1 MWASAPTGVTG
12 TRRPGK
18 HTGPPL
24 IPSCRGRR
32 PRRPAFTAR
41 PAPAEKG
48 GKGIRA
54 LPGPK
59 VSPRAPRFIKA
70 TTRECQLSLAGGR
83 RYALA
88 RTDPPQRFF
97 LLDRPLRSRWRLCR
111 LRMRRTPCGCGPFV
125 SGLSAA
131 AFAAVGLRHAPAG
144 AVFLSRTK
152 RKWGVEMPSHHHGCI
167 SQATTGR
174 PYIRAAKRRIAAGNP
189 ASRPIRTPLFFPTPV
204 VKKRIALHHAVIQL
218 PLLLRRSA
226 EAPLKLRVG
235 GEYDH
240 PPLGGQPPDGP
251 AESPV

>member
-1 MWASAPTGVTG
+1 MGASQGGRMWASAPTRVTG
-12 TRRPGK
+12 TRRSGG
-18 HTGPPL
+18 HAGSPL

-88 RTDPPQRFF
+88 RTDPPRRFF
-97 LLDRPLRSRWRLCR
+97 SWTGR
-111 LRMRRTPCGCGPFV
+111 GPFV

-131 AFAAVGLRHAPAG
+131 AHAAVGLRHAPAG
-144 AVFLSRTK
+144 AVFSARPNGVPARAQRSGSR
-152 RKWGVEMPSHHHGCI
+152 GE
-167 SQATTGR
+167 
-174 PYIRAAKRRIAAGNP
+174 
-189 ASRPIRTPLFFPTPV
+189 
-204 VKKRIALHHAVIQL
+204 
-218 PLLLRRSA
+218 RRSKGSERSFRIGAPAAPCAVGRAGAA
-226 EAPLKLRVG
+226 E
-235 GEYDH
+235 
-240 PPLGGQPPDGP
+240 
-251 AESPV
+251 